1 MIITG
6 NQHMTI
12 LVVDDDPGHC
22 ELVRRNLRRAGV
34 SNPITVLNSGDQ
46 ALDYLFR
53 RAAYADRKPDGELLM
68 LLDIN
73 MPGGANGLDVLRQI
87 KADPTT
93 RLIPVIML
101 TTTDD
106 PKEINRCYELGC
118 GIYVTKPVDPAAFM
132 EAVNRLGLF
141 ISVVSP
147 PLGATALAPT
157 GPAP

>member
-1 MIITG
+1 MFITG
-6 NQHMTI
+6 NQRMTI
-12 LVVDDDPGHC
+12 VVVDDDPGHC

-34 SNPITVLNSGDQ
+34 HNPIVVLNSGDQ
-46 ALDYLFR
+46 ALDYVFC
-53 RAAYADRKPDGELLM
+53 RAAFAERNADGEMLM

-73 MPGGANGLDVLRQI
+73 MPGGSNGMDVLRQM
-87 KADPTT
+87 KADPVA
-93 RLIPVIML
+93 RLVPVIML

-118 GIYVTKPVDPAAFM
+118 GIYVTKPVDPGAFM

-147 PLGATALAPT
+147 PSDSARCGAC
-157 GPAP
+157 